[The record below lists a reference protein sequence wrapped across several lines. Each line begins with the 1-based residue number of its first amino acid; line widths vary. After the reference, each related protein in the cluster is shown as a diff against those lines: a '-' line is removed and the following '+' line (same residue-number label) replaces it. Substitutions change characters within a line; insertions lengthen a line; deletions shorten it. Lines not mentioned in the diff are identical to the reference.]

1 MMNLLKFIKFVKL
14 SFMILED
21 FIKTAETVSTK
32 NFSELLIL
40 SIQFWLVPSKVQ
52 TNLSSNKME
61 KLQFNNF
68 CDLLLP
74 DKIGREGRVAFFKNI
89 IKLPWNY
96 QTLIF
101 RLVLFTA
108 YFDFYIYGVIGAR
121 IFSKFIVVSFTWI
134 CNKFSFGQFFTALF
148 QAI

>member
-1 MMNLLKFIKFVKL
+1 MINLLKFIKFVNL

-21 FIKTAETVSTK
+21 FIKIAETVSIK
-32 NFSELLIL
+32 NFSELLTL
-40 SIQFWLVPSKVQ
+40 SIQFWLVPSNVQ
-52 TNLSSNKME
+52 TNLNSNKW
-61 KLQFNNF
+61 KSCSLTTFLTF
-68 CDLLLP
+68 CCLL
-74 DKIGREGRVAFFKNI
+74 GREGRVAFFKNI

>member
-40 SIQFWLVPSKVQ
+40 SMQFWLVPSNVQ
-52 TNLSSNKME
+52 TNLNSNKW
-61 KLQFNNF
+61 KSCSLTTFLTF
-68 CDLLLP
+68 CCLL
-74 DKIGREGRVAFFKNI
+74 GREGRVAFFKNI